1 MSDSSP
7 REVAGEQKAQS
18 GGGRSADGQVLL
30 GKSIRINPR
39 EPLPHL
45 DQGEVRAYAAVEQ
58 KPDRTVACYA
68 LICKNGL
75 VPRRKSASIYKTI
88 RDPGLMPLVGSGV
101 VYWPPTNEQAYVFVH
116 ENIASAPILPNKSQ
130 LCLGWRQDRVL
141 DVVFKSLFK
150 AMGEMKQQEFFHGFI
165 SPANLFSVRGASD
178 SVVLGGPLAV
188 PAGYHQHVLCETIE
202 RGMAEPIGRGPATHS
217 EDLYAFGAT
226 LALCMREPDP
236 NFMARSP
243 QEILNGKFEEGS
255 YAFLIGRERLSG
267 PMQDLLKGMLSD
279 DPQQR
284 WNIDD
289 VAIWIGGKRPPSHQA
304 QRKRKG
310 ARGLNF
316 AGKNHFFVPELAFDA
331 ARDPELFSR
340 VIEEGHIEQ
349 WLARSLDDKEG
360 HERYETALKNVKNQ
374 GRDKNYS
381 HLMTSYIRSALMP
394 EWPLLYRGRMLNYEG
409 FDTALAQA
417 FEKGED
423 LKTFHE
429 LIEKSAF
436 VNQLYMQEA
445 KGMMVSRWLKVYE
458 ECRLALKQMRAGFG
472 LERCLYLLNQ
482 NVNCLSPKLKGYF
495 VTNAEELLYAFE
507 SIAEQ
512 GGHRDL
518 FLDRQSIAFLC
529 EVDSR
534 CIDGFLYELNSPERH
549 KQILGNIKCLAQVQK
564 RYKVSSLPHLAK
576 AFSDM
581 LPYVYER
588 FHDRTIRGNVEG
600 QVKSAARAG
609 DLAAIAAVLENEDTM
624 ARDMANYK
632 RAMLEYYNL
641 SLEHNEITEQMKNKH
656 GFGRADAHAISAMVS
671 GVIAF
676 LLMVMAALSFVAGQ
690 APSVF

>member
-7 REVAGEQKAQS
+7 REVAGEQKAHVS
-18 GGGRSADGQVLL
+18 GGRTADGQVLL
-30 GKSIRINPR
+30 GRNIRINPR

-45 DQGEVRAYAAVEQ
+45 DQGGVRAYAAVEQ
-58 KPDRTVACYA
+58 KPDRAVNCYA
-68 LICKNGL
+68 LICQDGL

-88 RDPGLMPLVGSGV
+88 RDPGLSPLVGSGV
-101 VYWPPTNEQAYVFVH
+101 VYWPPSEGQRYVLVH
-116 ENIASAPILPNKSQ
+116 ENITTASVCANKSQ
-130 LCLGWRQDRVL
+130 LCLGWRQDRTL
-141 DVVFKSLFK
+141 DLIFKSLFK
-150 AMGEMKQQEFFHGFI
+150 AMAEMGKQNFFHGFI
-165 SPANLFSVRGASD
+165 SPANLYGVRGVSD
-178 SVVLGGPLAV
+178 AVVLGSPLAS
-188 PAGYHQHVLCETIE
+188 PAGYLQHVLCETIE
-202 RGMAEPIGRGPATHS
+202 RGMSEPIARGAGS
-217 EDLYAFGAT
+217 AADDLYAFGAT
-226 LALCMREPDP
+226 LALAIREPDP
-236 NFMARSP
+236 AFMAMGS
-243 QEILNGKFEEGS
+243 QEILAGKFEEGS
-255 YAFLIGRERLSG
+255 YSFLIGRERLSA
-267 PMQDLLKGMLSD
+267 PVQDLLKGMLSD

-289 VAIWIGGKRPPSHQA
+289 VAVWIGGKRPPSHQA

-316 AGKNHFFVPELAFDA
+316 VGKNHFFVPELAFDA

-340 VIEEGHIEQ
+340 MVEDGQIEQ
-349 WLARSLDDKEG
+349 WLTRSLDDKEG
-360 HERYETALKNVKNQ
+360 HERYEMSLKNVKNQ
-374 GRDKNYS
+374 GRDKNYG
-381 HLMTSYIRSALMP
+381 HLVTSYIRSALMP
-394 EWPLLYRGRMLNYEG
+394 EWPLFYRGRMLNYEG

-423 LKTFHE
+423 LKIFHE

-445 KGMMVSRWLKVYE
+445 KGMPVSRWLKVYE

-482 NVNCLSPKLKGYF
+482 NVNCLSPRLKGYF

-512 GGHRDL
+512 GGQRDL
-518 FLDRQSIAFLC
+518 FLDRHSIAFLC
-529 EVDSR
+529 EVDAR
-534 CIDGFLYELNSPERH
+534 CVDGFLFELNSSERH

-641 SLEHNEITEQMKNKH
+641 TLEHHEITEQMKNKH

-671 GVIAF
+671 GFIAF

-690 APSVF
+690 APWVF